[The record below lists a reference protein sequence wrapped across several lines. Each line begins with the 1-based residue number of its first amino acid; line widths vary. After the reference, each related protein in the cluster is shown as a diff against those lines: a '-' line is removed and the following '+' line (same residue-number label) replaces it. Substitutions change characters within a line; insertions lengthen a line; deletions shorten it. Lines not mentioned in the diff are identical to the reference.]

1 MRSIQSRN
9 RNLGIQNAQ
18 PSAKSIVRRDAD
30 RPSMF
35 ATWCAAT
42 GIATW
47 RGASSWASLRE
58 ALQHLTAVTR
68 VGKTRVTGGAL
79 YAVALQR
86 SGRHSSMCR
95 LAAR

>member
-18 PSAKSIVRRDAD
+18 PSAKSIVGRDSD

-35 ATWCAAT
+35 AK
-42 GIATW
+42 W
-47 RGASSWASLRE
+47 RASVGSASRLWASLRE
-58 ALQHLTAVTR
+58 ELQHLTTATR
-68 VGKTRVTGGAL
+68 VVATRVTGGAL
-79 YAVALQR
+79 YAPALQR

>member
-1 MRSIQSRN
+1 MRSNKSRN

-35 ATWCAAT
+35 AMWCASLGYA
-42 GIATW
+42 W
-47 RGASSWASLRE
+47 RLWAAMGE
-58 ALQHLTAVTR
+58 ALQHPIAATR
-68 VGKTRVTGGAL
+68 VGKTRVTAPAL
-79 YAVALQR
+79 CAAALQR